1 VSGIL
6 ESGKLSQICGLM
18 SLTNCGAKCHGYFI
32 YTMEEFTSLLTI
44 NSVGLLR
51 DFIGVVAYTNYRL

>member
-1 VSGIL
+1 MTQLVRSL
-6 ESGKLSQICGLM
+6 